1 MLTYETIF
9 NNMVPEKK
17 MIIKNTQPKPV
28 GTRISADLSNTDCYL
43 CLKQRGYKNPTYEVV
58 PGRILQIKEDGRVE
72 VEIIYKVRNHKDYRV
87 KEVQE
92 LYPDEFGS
100 TPEQAVE
107 NKV

>member
-9 NNMVPEKK
+9 NNMVPEGKIRVK
-17 MIIKNTQPKPV
+17 GTQPKPLSN
-28 GTRISADLSNTDCYL
+28 RIPADLSNTDCYL
-43 CLKQRGYKNPTYEVV
+43 CLKQRGYKTPSYEVV
-58 PGRILQIKEDGRVE
+58 PGRILQLKEDGRVE

-100 TPEQAVE
+100 TPQQAVE
-107 NKV
+107 NK

>member
-9 NNMVPEKK
+9 NNMVPEGK
-17 MIIKNTQPKPV
+17 IIVKDTQPKTF
-28 GTRISADLSNTDCYL
+28 GTRIPADLSSTECYL

-58 PGRILQIKEDGRVE
+58 PGRILQVKEDGRVE

-87 KEVQE
+87 RETHE

-100 TPEQAVE
+100 TPQQAVE
-107 NKV
+107 NK